1 MMKRIITLQDITC
14 VGKCALTVAL
24 PVISAMGIEACPLP
38 TALLSNH
45 TAFDSFKIFDLHD
58 KMQEIIPEL
67 KNQGFKFDGIYSA
80 YLGSKE
86 QVDTV
91 CDFIDKFKE
100 ENTLVLVDPVM
111 GDNGKLYAGFDDDFP
126 KEMQKLCKKAD
137 IIVPNVTEASFLLN
151 KGGKLLYPDANWLM
165 LQMERLCELGPKVCV
180 LTGVELNGKV
190 GAAIY
195 DKTTGEFYCYLKE
208 KIDRTFHGTG
218 DLFASTL
225 FSALVKGY
233 SNKVALKLAV
243 EFTYSAMQA
252 TVNNADACWYGVD
265 FESVL
270 PKLISMQNEIT

>member
-24 PVISAMGIEACPLP
+24 PVISTFGIEACPLP

-45 TAFDSFKIFDLHD
+45 TAFESFKFFDLHD

-67 KNQGFKFDGIYSA
+67 KKQGFNFDGIYSA

-86 QVDTV
+86 QIDTV
-91 CDFIDKFKE
+91 CAFIDEFKQ
-100 ENTLVLVDPVM
+100 ENSLVLVDPVM
-111 GDNGKLYAGFDDDFP
+111 GDNGKLYAGFDADFP

-151 KGGKLLYPDANWLM
+151 KSKLYYSDANWLM
-165 LQMERLCELGPKVCV
+165 LQMQRLCELGPKICV
-180 LTGVELNGKV
+180 ITGVELKGKV

-225 FSALVKGY
+225 FSALIKGF
-233 SNKVALKLAV
+233 SNKKALKLAV
-243 EFTYSAMQA
+243 DFTYEAMKA
-252 TVNNADACWYGVD
+252 TVANIDASWYGVD
-265 FESVL
+265 FETVL
-270 PKLISMQNEIT
+270 PKLISLQN